1 MGNSLENVRK
11 NTENAKEFET
21 KALERGE
28 SVVEEVKEAEGILE
42 GVKGLDVEQDILS
55 AVEATTD
62 AVKVDGTDHMKSEVH
77 ESLDDGSEKVDEV
90 TDESQEQ
97 VELNNE
103 AVSELDSIK
112 DYGSEAA
119 ESAKETAEDMSEN
132 FEDYQET
139 AESDLEESE
148 EEHER
153 QIDEIMG

>member
-62 AVKVDGTDHMKSEVH
+62 AVKGDGTDYMKSEVH

-112 DYGSEAA
+112 DYGSEPA

>member
-62 AVKVDGTDHMKSEVH
+62 AVKGDGTDHMKSEVH
-77 ESLDDGSEKVDEV
+77 EPLDAGSEKVDEV

>member
-28 SVVEEVKEAEGILE
+28 SVVEEVEEAEGTVE
-42 GVKGLDVEQDILS
+42 GVRGLDVEQEVLS
-55 AVEATTD
+55 ATEEITEGIKGDATE
-62 AVKVDGTDHMKSEVH
+62 HMRSEVH

-103 AVSELDSIK
+103 AISEFNSIK
-112 DYGSEAA
+112 DYGSEEA
-119 ESAKETAEDMSEN
+119 ESAKETAEDISEN

-139 AESDLEESE
+139 AENDLEESE

>member
-62 AVKVDGTDHMKSEVH
+62 AVKGDGTDHMKSEVH
-77 ESLDDGSEKVDEV
+77 ESLDDGLEKVDEV

-112 DYGSEAA
+112 DYGSETA

>member
-62 AVKVDGTDHMKSEVH
+62 AVKGDGTDHMKSEVH

-112 DYGSEAA
+112 DYGSETA
-119 ESAKETAEDMSEN
+119 ESAQVTAEDMSEN
-132 FEDYQET
+132 FEDYHET
-139 AESDLEESE
+139 AESDIEESE
-148 EEHER
+148 EEHVR
-153 QIDEIMG
+153 HIDEIMG

>member
-62 AVKVDGTDHMKSEVH
+62 AVKGDGTDHMKSEVY

-112 DYGSEAA
+112 DYGSETA

>member
-62 AVKVDGTDHMKSEVH
+62 AVKGDGTDHMKSEVH

>member
-62 AVKVDGTDHMKSEVH
+62 AVKGDGADHMKSEVH

-112 DYGSEAA
+112 DYGSETA

>member
-11 NTENAKEFET
+11 NTENAKAFET

-62 AVKVDGTDHMKSEVH
+62 AVKGDGTDHMKSEVH

-112 DYGSEAA
+112 DYGSETA

>member
-62 AVKVDGTDHMKSEVH
+62 AVKGDGTDHMKSEVH
-77 ESLDDGSEKVDEV
+77 ESLDDGAEKVDEV

-112 DYGSEAA
+112 DYGSETA